1 MLDFDVMISCP
12 NKGSCQSNMGEE
24 TVTSRVLKCEFF
36 FIKKGFLMKIWLDPK
51 CERERVR
58 ISSRIHLRSQFS
70 STASQKINFGRDS
83 LLDQLKPP
91 PFHKQKDNS
100 LDFSDKE
107 LTIVPS
113 KAPRKASV
121 WFSTRFSFSVSKQ
134 PPSDEK
140 SSKVRTLLSSVVALL
155 CFVLS

>member
-1 MLDFDVMISCP
+1 MSKCLFFNSFIGYTEKKENLP
-12 NKGSCQSNMGEE
+12 E
-24 TVTSRVLKCEFF
+24 RVLQAGTTRPGWVSSCWS
-36 FIKKGFLMKIWLDPK
+36 GRTM

-58 ISSRIHLRSQFS
+58 VSSRIHLRSQFS

-113 KAPRKASV
+113 KAPRNASV

>member
-1 MLDFDVMISCP
+1 M
-12 NKGSCQSNMGEE
+12 
-24 TVTSRVLKCEFF
+24 TSRVLKCEYFF
-36 FIKKGFLMKIWLDPK
+36 FVFIKKGFLMKIWLDPK

-58 ISSRIHLRSQFS
+58 VSSRIHLRSQFS